1 MDKPAAKKRV
11 SSHKWRK
18 GLTESFKE
26 RLMQEMERIICQ
38 RQKALGRDVSI
49 DEALDSFAAQIKID
63 RKLAAGII
71 WSLVGQERLEFHN
84 DFSSL
89 RTTPMTRYCPK
100 VTADK
105 LARVP
110 RPRPA

>member
-1 MDKPAAKKRV
+1 MTETTRKKTI

-18 GLTESFKE
+18 SLTESFKE

-38 RQKALGRDVSI
+38 RQKALGSDVSI
-49 DEALDSFAAQIKID
+49 DDALDSFVAQIKID

-71 WSLVGQERLEFHN
+71 WSLVGQDRLEFHN
-84 DFSSL
+84 DFRSL
-89 RTTPMTRYCPK
+89 RTTRLTRYCPS
-100 VTADK
+100 VTAGK

-110 RPRPA
+110 RPKPG